1 MGVQPA
7 KAGGERKDLN
17 LDDSGAVPI
26 SRSLAAFATTLTF
39 SSIPA
44 ETVARAKLL
53 ILDVVG
59 IAYASST
66 YDFAAATFSALAQFG
81 GGTSV
86 VIGSRE
92 TLPLRDAAMMNGVLA
107 HGLDF
112 DDTHLGGVV
121 HATSSCFPT
130 ALAVAADLDGSG
142 QDLLTAYIIA
152 METAA
157 RVGAVAKGE
166 LNQVGFHPTGIVAAF
181 GTALA
186 AGWLQK
192 LGEDHL
198 TMAQGIVLS
207 MAAGTREYSREGA
220 GTKRIHPGW
229 AAVCGITAAALAKTG
244 ITGPVLAY
252 EGQFGLFRTHLGV
265 NGMAMDLGAATA
277 DLGQVWEVTRVAI
290 KPFPACQLSIACIDA
305 AIALHTKH
313 AFDPEDIVRV
323 EALIPPHAVKI
334 VCEPLEQRR
343 HPHSSYAAQFSLPF
357 VVACGLVRGKLGLA
371 ELELYA
377 DPQIIAL
384 AEKVEYR
391 VDHETAYPRSFSGE
405 VRIVLRDGRTL
416 EWREEINRGAPER
429 PVTRDEI
436 IQKFM
441 DNAMLRL
448 SKSGAGRIRDL
459 VLTLDDQP
467 SARIFASALA
477 APANKKR

>member
-1 MGVQPA
+1 MGVEPTTA
-7 KAGGERKDLN
+7 VAARTDPGP
-17 LDDSGAVPI
+17 DDSGQVPI
-26 SRSLAAFATTLTF
+26 SRRLAAFANRLAF
-39 SSIPA
+39 SSIPP
-44 ETVARAKLL
+44 ETVAIAKLL

-66 YDFAAATFSALAQFG
+66 YDFAAATLSALAQFG
-81 GGTSV
+81 SGPSV

-92 TLPLRDAAMMNGVLA
+92 KLPTRDAAMMNGVLA

-130 ALAVAADLDGSG
+130 ALAIAADLDRSG

-166 LNQVGFHPTGIVAAF
+166 LNQVGFHPTGVVAAF
-181 GTALA
+181 GTALG

-192 LGEDHL
+192 LGEDRL

-220 GTKRIHPGW
+220 GTKRLHPGW

-244 ITGPVLAY
+244 ITGPLLAY
-252 EGQFGLFRTHLGV
+252 EGQFGLYQTHLGV
-265 NGMAMDLGAATA
+265 NGVAMDLSAATA
-277 DLGQVWEVTRVAI
+277 GLGEVWEVTRVAV

-305 AIALHTKH
+305 AIALHGKQ

-323 EALIPPHAVKI
+323 EAVIPPHAVKI

-343 HPHSSYAAQFSLPF
+343 QPHSSYAAQFSLPF
-357 VVACGLVRGKLGLA
+357 VVACGLIRGKLGLA

-384 AEKVEYR
+384 ARKVEYR
-391 VDHETAYPRSFSGE
+391 VDHNTAYPRSFSGE
-405 VRIVLRDGRTL
+405 VNVVLRDGRTF

-429 PVTRDEI
+429 PVTPEEI
-436 IQKFM
+436 VQKFM
-441 DNAMLRL
+441 DNATLRL
-448 SKSGAGRIRDL
+448 SKSEAGRIRDL
-459 VLTLDDQP
+459 VLALDDQP

-477 APANKKR
+477 VPANKKL